1 MKKRGFTLIEM
12 MITIA
17 ISAILLSL
25 AVPSFQDLIIK
36 NRIGTE
42 ANDLVVDLALARSE
56 ALKRGARVS
65 VCTSTNGTSCTA
77 SSWTAGRLVF
87 TDTGT
92 AGALDGTDAILR
104 VAGALSG
111 GTSLASSPAAIANY
125 IQYLPT
131 GEVASNG
138 SLTLCKS
145 GFTGRIISIGKTG
158 RVSSQDSSTTCP

>member
-25 AVPSFQDLIIK
+25 AVPGLQSLIIK
-36 NRIGTE
+36 NRFRTQ
-42 ANDLVVDLALARSE
+42 ASDLVVDLGLARSE
-56 ALKRGARVS
+56 ALKRGTKVS

-92 AGALDGTDAILR
+92 AGALDGTDSVLR
-104 VAGALSG
+104 VGAALG
-111 GTSLASSPAAIANY
+111 EGMSLASSPAAIANY

-138 SLTLCKS
+138 SLTLCKT
-145 GFTGRIISIGKTG
+145 GYTGRVISIGKTG
-158 RVSSQDSSTTCP
+158 RVSSQASTTTCP